1 MSKQSRVH
9 RLGCLLAAFAVLT
22 CATSGTAGATMIPS
36 DNNQAII
43 ASSDQQMTDPA
54 MQYAITKGYLKST
67 STSYTNTPVTLSD
80 FCYAAIACSKT
91 TLDANT
97 LHDRIEY
104 LKNLYIKAGLL
115 PDTDTIS
122 NLDAICFL
130 DRVWKINS
138 ALNIDLNIT
147 GTDEANLNQLD
158 ALSDMAAKG
167 LIPNDP
173 SFDVSDAMTYQD
185 LANILA
191 RRDGILEKTNQD
203 VALLGSSENDI
214 TLYQKIASQYTS
226 KQVLTLFDEVALKS
240 EYTDT
245 TGTHPSHNLVRWAD
259 RTITYSVI
267 GEDISEDIYTAI
279 ADALV
284 ELDDISY
291 TPSFQLDETG
301 NGALQIYV
309 GGETANQM
317 LSRYNATGLSTI
329 SYDKTVG
336 SIVKGTIYLQDQYQT
351 PSRTKHVVLEELTQ
365 VLGLVNDTVEF
376 QDSIFYD
383 GFSSLTQL
391 TDIDKLLIEM
401 LYSDAVKPN
410 MTPPQCKANL
420 ATWLTEH
427 VFA

>member
-22 CATSGTAGATMIPS
+22 CATSGTARAAMIPS

-80 FCYAAIACSKT
+80 FCYAAIAGSKT
-91 TLDANT
+91 TLEANT

-115 PDTDTIS
+115 PNTDTIS

-130 DRVWKINS
+130 DRIWKINS
-138 ALNIDLNIT
+138 ALNIDLNIV

-245 TGTHPSHNLVRWAD
+245 TGAHPSHNLVRWAD
-259 RTITYSVI
+259 RTITYSII

-301 NGALQIYV
+301 SGALQIYV

-365 VLGLVNDTVEF
+365 VLGLVNDAVEF

-383 GFSSLTQL
+383 GFSSLTKL